1 MKEKE
6 NSDPSPLC
14 PAWRR
19 RGGSFHCLERSEEMP
34 LFHQHQLH
42 EPPDQRTKMLET
54 PVPSLI
60 VTLAIPTIISMMVTS
75 IYNMA
80 DTYFVSQLSTSAP
93 AR

>member
-1 MKEKE
+1 
-6 NSDPSPLC
+6 
-14 PAWRR
+14 
-19 RGGSFHCLERSEEMP
+19 
-34 LFHQHQLH
+34 
-42 EPPDQRTKMLET
+42 MLET

-80 DTYFVSQLSTSAP
+80 DTYFVSQLSTSAS